1 MGQPLKSATE
11 LALYAEDDYEITKK
25 LKVNAGL
32 HLSGFSVDDA
42 FYTSLQPR
50 LSMRYLLPKGIGL
63 KASFATM
70 RQFINL
76 LSFEG
81 IGLPTDLW
89 LPTTSRVKPQESWQA
104 AIGAAKTIGSDY
116 EISIEAYYKRMNN
129 LIAYKDGSGLF
140 ELTDWQDRITQGKGE
155 AYGLEF
161 FLQKKTG
168 KLSGWIGYTLAWNN
182 RQFTDL
188 NEGRAFPYRYDRRHD
203 ISIVAMY
210 EISKKINISGTW
222 VYGTGNAVTLP
233 KSRYGVVVTGENP
246 DYSYLTNVEQY
257 GDRNSYRMNPYH
269 RLDIG
274 ISFIKTREKRTR
286 TWSIGAYN
294 TYANNNPFFVY
305 FDTEYLDNGTQE
317 RVLKQVSLFP
327 LIPYVTYSFKF

>member
-1 MGQPLKSATE
+1 M
-11 LALYAEDDYEITKK
+11 
-25 LKVNAGL
+25 
-32 HLSGFSVDDA
+32 
-42 FYTSLQPR
+42 
-50 LSMRYLLPKGIGL
+50 
-63 KASFATM
+63 
-70 RQFINL
+70 

-233 KSRYGVVVTGENP
+233 KSRYEVVVTGENP